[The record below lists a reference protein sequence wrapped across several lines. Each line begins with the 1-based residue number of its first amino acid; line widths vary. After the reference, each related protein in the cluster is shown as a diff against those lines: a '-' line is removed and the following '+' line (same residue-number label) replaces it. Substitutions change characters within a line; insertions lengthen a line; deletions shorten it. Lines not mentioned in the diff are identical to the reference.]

1 MIAELKRLVVGRPLA
16 NEQLVHERLPKRL
29 ALAVFSS
36 DALSSTAY
44 ATEAILI
51 VLSAAGAAALWL
63 ATPLA
68 LGIAVLLMTV
78 AFSYSQTIKAYPQGG
93 GTYIVARENLG
104 TLPSLTAASALL
116 IDYILTVAVSMS
128 AGVAAITSAWPV
140 LDPYRVE
147 LAVGLIGLV
156 SLANL
161 RGMKESGAMFAIPT
175 YTFVAGMFLLIGA
188 GLFNVVTGNVTPA
201 PPPQTPHLPAEAGT
215 LSLFLI
221 LRAFAAG
228 CTALTGIE
236 AIADGVPA
244 FKQPEAR
251 NAAITLAIMAALLI
265 TMFLGVTVLANAYH
279 IIPDGS
285 HEPET
290 ANSQL
295 ARAIF
300 GAGSPLYF
308 LLQLA
313 TMAILVLASNTA
325 FADFPRLAYFLA
337 RDRYFPRQFTQRG
350 DRLVFSNGIVALGL
364 IASILVVAFHAR
376 EQALLPL
383 YAVGVFISFTISQV
397 GMVQRWRRAQTPG
410 WRRSAVIN
418 GFGALLTGIVMLV
431 LAVTKFREGA
441 WAVLLLI
448 PIMVIVLRSI
458 HNHYVAVAEQLSL
471 EGAPRPSPV
480 RRHTALVLVSGV
492 HRGVIPALQYALSI
506 APDNVTAVYVDLDA
520 ESTEKIRRKWNEWGC
535 GIPLVILSSPYR
547 SLMQPLLQY
556 IDEVEA
562 RYDDDV
568 LTIILPE
575 FVPSKWWQYMLHNQT
590 GLQLKAAL
598 FFSRGKVVTSVPYH
612 LEH

>member
-1 MIAELKRLVVGRPLA
+1 
-16 NEQLVHERLPKRL
+16 
-29 ALAVFSS
+29 
-36 DALSSTAY
+36 
-44 ATEAILI
+44 
-51 VLSAAGAAALWL
+51 VLSMAGAAALWL
-63 ATPLA
+63 ATPIA

-78 AFSYSQTIKAYPQGG
+78 AFSYMQTIKAYPQGG

-104 TLPSLTAASALL
+104 TIPSLTAASALL

-128 AGVAAITSAWPV
+128 AGVAAITSAWPM
-140 LDPYRVE
+140 LEPYRVE

-161 RGMKESGAMFAIPT
+161 RGVKESGAMFAIPT
-175 YTFVAGMFLLIGA
+175 YTFVASMFLLIGT
-188 GLFNVVTGNVTPA
+188 GLFNIVTGHVTPA
-201 PPPQTPHLPAEAGT
+201 PPQPTPHLADGVGA

-244 FKQPEAR
+244 FKKPEAR
-251 NAAITLAIMAALLI
+251 NATITLAIMAALLVA
-265 TMFLGVTVLANAYH
+265 MFLGITVLANAYH

-285 HEPET
+285 SEPET

-308 LLQLA
+308 LLQIA

-350 DRLVFSNGIVALGL
+350 DRLVFSNGIVVLGL

-383 YAVGVFISFTISQV
+383 YAVGVFISFTISQT
-397 GMVQRWRRAQTPG
+397 GMVRRWWQLRTPG
-410 WRRSAVIN
+410 WRRSALIN
-418 GFGALLTGIVMLV
+418 GAGAVMTGIVMLV
-431 LAVTKFREGA
+431 LAITKFREGA

-448 PIMVIVLRSI
+448 PLMVTVLLNI
-458 HNHYVAVAEQLSL
+458 HQHYQAVARQLSL
-471 EGAPRPSPV
+471 ADAPRPSPV
-480 RRHTALVLVSGV
+480 RRHTALVLISGV
-492 HRGVIPALQYALSI
+492 HRGMLPALQYALSI
-506 APDNVTAVYVDLDA
+506 APDNVTAVYVDLDP
-520 ESTEKIRRKWNEWGC
+520 ENTEKIRRKWNEWGC
-535 GIPLVILSSPYR
+535 GIPLVILPSPYR

-575 FVPSKWWQYMLHNQT
+575 FVPSKWWQYILHNQT

>member
-1 MIAELKRLVVGRPLA
+1 M
-16 NEQLVHERLPKRL
+16 
-29 ALAVFSS
+29 
-36 DALSSTAY
+36 
-44 ATEAILI
+44 
-51 VLSAAGAAALWL
+51 
-63 ATPLA
+63 
-68 LGIAVLLMTV
+68 
-78 AFSYSQTIKAYPQGG
+78 
-93 GTYIVARENLG
+93 
-104 TLPSLTAASALL
+104 
-116 IDYILTVAVSMS
+116 LTVAVSMS
-128 AGVAAITSAWPV
+128 AGVAAITSAWPT
-140 LDPYRVE
+140 LEPYRVE

-161 RGMKESGAMFAIPT
+161 RGVKESGAMFAIPT
-175 YTFVAGMFLLIGA
+175 YTFVASMFLLIGT
-188 GLFNVVTGNVTPA
+188 GLFNIVTGHVTPT
-201 PPPQTPHLPAEAGT
+201 PPPATPHLADGVGA

-244 FKQPEAR
+244 FKKPEAR
-251 NAAITLAIMAALLI
+251 NAAITLAIMAALLV
-265 TMFLGVTVLANAYH
+265 TMFLGITVLANAYH

-285 HEPET
+285 SEPET

-300 GAGSPLYF
+300 GAGSPFYF
-308 LLQLA
+308 LLQIA

-350 DRLVFSNGIVALGL
+350 DRLVFSNGIVVLGL

-383 YAVGVFISFTISQV
+383 YAVGVFISFTISQT
-397 GMVQRWRRAQTPG
+397 GMVRRWWRLRTPG
-410 WRRSAVIN
+410 WRRSALIN
-418 GFGALLTGIVMLV
+418 GAGAVMTGIVMLV
-431 LAVTKFREGA
+431 LAITKFREGA

-448 PIMVIVLRSI
+448 PVMVTVLLNI
-458 HNHYVAVAEQLSL
+458 NQHYQAVARQLSL
-471 EGAPRPSPV
+471 ADAPRPSPV
-480 RRHTALVLVSGV
+480 RRHTALVLISGV
-492 HRGVIPALQYALSI
+492 HRGMLPALQYALSI
-506 APDNVTAVYVDLDA
+506 APDNVTAVYVDLDP
-520 ESTEKIRRKWNEWGC
+520 ENTEKIRRKWSEWGC
-535 GIPLVILSSPYR
+535 GIPLVILPSPYR

-575 FVPSKWWQYMLHNQT
+575 FVPSKWWQYILHNQT

>member
-1 MIAELKRLVVGRPLA
+1 MIAELKRLVVGQPLA

-63 ATPLA
+63 ATPIA

-78 AFSYSQTIKAYPQGG
+78 AFSYMQTINAYPQGG

-104 TLPSLTAASALL
+104 TIPSLTAASALL

-128 AGVAAITSAWPV
+128 AGVAAITSAWPT
-140 LDPYRVE
+140 LEPYRVE
-147 LAVGLIGLV
+147 LAIGLIGLV

-161 RGMKESGAMFAIPT
+161 RGVKESGAMFAIPT
-175 YTFVAGMFLLIGA
+175 YTFVASMFLLIGT
-188 GLFNVVTGNVTPA
+188 GLFNIVTGHVTPT
-201 PPPQTPHLPAEAGT
+201 PPPPTPHLADGVGA

-244 FKQPEAR
+244 FKKPEAR
-251 NAAITLAIMAALLI
+251 NAAITLAIMAALLVA
-265 TMFLGVTVLANAYH
+265 MFLGITVLANAYH

-285 HEPET
+285 SEPET

-300 GAGSPLYF
+300 GAGSPFYF
-308 LLQLA
+308 LLQIA

-350 DRLVFSNGIVALGL
+350 DRLVFSNGIVVLGL

-383 YAVGVFISFTISQV
+383 YAVGVFISFTISQT
-397 GMVQRWRRAQTPG
+397 GMVRRWWQLRTPG
-410 WRRSAVIN
+410 WRRSALIN
-418 GFGALLTGIVMLV
+418 GAGAVMTGIVMLV
-431 LAVTKFREGA
+431 LAITKFREGA

-448 PIMVIVLRSI
+448 PLMVTVLLNI
-458 HNHYVAVAEQLSL
+458 HQHYQAVARQLSL
-471 EGAPRPSPV
+471 ADAPRPSPV
-480 RRHTALVLVSGV
+480 RRHTALVLISGV
-492 HRGVIPALQYALSI
+492 HRGMLPALQYALSI

-520 ESTEKIRRKWNEWGC
+520 ENTEKIRRKWSEWGC
-535 GIPLVILSSPYR
+535 GIPLVILPSPYR

-575 FVPSKWWQYMLHNQT
+575 FVPSKWWQYILHNQT